1 MVLGSASITIGAI
14 ILALPIGIASALLF
28 EYLAPSWIAKPLR
41 AIIEILSGIPS
52 VIYGF
57 WGLIAI
63 VPLLY
68 KLSPPGANV
77 LAGIIVLGIMI
88 LPTLSIFVAN
98 GIQSITKEQIQS
110 CKSLGL
116 SKTTTITQVIM
127 PSIRQHILNGTIIS
141 LGRAVGETM
150 AVLMVCGNIVKIPQS
165 IFDPVRTLTSN
176 IALEMA
182 YALDAHRSALFLSG
196 FILLLIIVSLAL
208 LGHSKALGKNYE

>member
-1 MVLGSASITIGAI
+1 
-14 ILALPIGIASALLF
+14 
-28 EYLAPSWIAKPLR
+28 
-41 AIIEILSGIPS
+41 
-52 VIYGF
+52 
-57 WGLIAI
+57 
-63 VPLLY
+63 
-68 KLSPPGANV
+68 
-77 LAGIIVLGIMI
+77 
-88 LPTLSIFVAN
+88 
-98 GIQSITKEQIQS
+98 
-110 CKSLGL
+110 
-116 SKTTTITQVIM
+116 M